1 MALNRWGYPNDVGL
15 ITRTDQLIQSLT
27 KVTIDTT
34 SIEEVIT
41 NAVSDSDEAII
52 NKIDE
57 STTQIIDAMPECCG
71 GCDGGCG
78 CDGCTATM
86 CDVKNA
92 VREIK
97 SHIDKTFNGENPTQM
112 FSNINEI
119 YNKVINEG

>member
-1 MALNRWGYPNDVGL
+1 MALSRWGYPNDVGL
-15 ITRTDQLIQSLT
+15 ITRTDQLIQSLKT
-27 KVTIDTT
+27 VTVDTT
-34 SIEEVIT
+34 SIEHVIEGADQT
-41 NAVSDSDEAII
+41 II

-57 STTQIIDAMPECCG
+57 STNQIINAMPECCG

-119 YNKVINEG
+119 YNKVLNEG